1 MGEGVN
7 VLDKKSAND
16 MLKKINEKTDKK
28 FDIDKIKSIAKG
40 FSPEDL
46 KSEKKMK
53 DLIKKVG
60 KTLGVKLSNDKIEKV
75 HEKVKKKFK

>member
-1 MGEGVN
+1 MS
-7 VLDKKSAND
+7 VLDFKNASD

-28 FDIDKIKSIAKG
+28 WDLGKIKSIAKG

-60 KTLGVKLSNDKIEKV
+60 KSLGIKLNNEKIEKV
-75 HEKVKKKFK
+75 HDKVKKKFK